1 MLRRVIL
8 MIHKARSAG
17 IAATSLFAF
26 VWLGSFQAASAQAPA
41 AGSNPAPPQA
51 SANPPADPSGGDK
64 KTGKP
69 AGNGGSAAPA
79 TTPAQTKKPKVITND
94 DINADRARH
103 HDGFAGGA
111 GNSHGTAGTGICDDQ
126 CADEARQ
133 MTGFGPDQDGEWRFA
148 LTAARRNLAQD
159 TAWPG
164 AYVTLTRAVEADCT
178 FQQQLQMTAVPSGN
192 EYWSQVERARR
203 EKYAEDMSRVLGQ
216 NVTNANA
223 QIERMAEQADES
235 EPARAAMMRVLAQH
249 VNDSCDP

>member
-1 MLRRVIL
+1 MVPMIRRT
-8 MIHKARSAG
+8 HSAG
-17 IAATSLFAF
+17 IAVAASLFAF
-26 VWLGSFQAASAQAPA
+26 VWLGSFHAASAQSPA
-41 AGSNPAPPQA
+41 AGGNPAPPQA
-51 SANPPADPSGGDK
+51 SANPLADKSADDK
-64 KTGKP
+64 KTDKP
-69 AGNGGSAAPA
+69 AESRGNAAPA

-94 DINADRARH
+94 DIRADRARH
-103 HDGFAGGA
+103 NDGFAGGA
-111 GNSHGTAGTGICDDQ
+111 AGAHGTAGTGICDDE

-133 MTGFGPDQDGEWRFA
+133 MTEFGPDQDGEWRFA

-164 AYVTLTRAVEADCT
+164 AYVTLARAVQTYCT

-192 EYWSQVERARR
+192 EYWSQVERAKR
-203 EKYAEDMSRVLGQ
+203 EKYAADMSRVLGQ

-223 QIERMAEQADES
+223 QIERMAQQADES